1 MAFHCVSRVGL
12 TIGSGYLPKEIQE
25 LIANFW
31 LPNRYREKYDDV
43 MRELVVELAV
53 GSAMPINNI
62 EPTKVQI
69 LLSEFDDYDKNTMQ
83 TIMKYFVDAIYWHS
97 TTRIINLT
105 RSELY
110 STPHESLLRLSYQ
123 DLLALRYYIDCV
135 YKHFNAGKKY
145 KNLFTNTWF
154 PPRFDETLGIIIFP
168 WMQQ

>member
-1 MAFHCVSRVGL
+1 MAFKCLSRDGL
-12 TIGSGYLPKEIQE
+12 SIGCGYFPKEIQE
-25 LIANFW
+25 HIANFW

-69 LLSEFDDYDKNTMQ
+69 LLAEFNNYDKNTMQ
-83 TIMKYFVDAIYWHS
+83 IIISYFMDAICWHS
-97 TTRIINLT
+97 TTRRVILWG
-105 RSELY
+105 EMD
-110 STPHESLLRLSYQ
+110 PHESLLLLSYQ

-135 YKHFNAGKKY
+135 YKHFNAGRKY

-154 PPRFDETLGIIIFP
+154 PPRFDETLGLVFP
-168 WMQQ
+168 WWQN

>member
-1 MAFHCVSRVGL
+1 MAFHCVSRAGL
-12 TIGSGYLPKEIQE
+12 SIGCGYLPKEIQE

-69 LLSEFDDYDKNTMQ
+69 LLAEFNNYDKNTMQ
-83 TIMKYFVDAIYWHS
+83 IIMNYFMDAICWHS
-97 TTRIINLT
+97 TTRRVILWG
-105 RSELY
+105 EMD
-110 STPHESLLRLSYQ
+110 PHESLLLLSYQ

-135 YKHFNAGKKY
+135 YKHFNAGRKY

-154 PPRFDETLGIIIFP
+154 PPRFDETLGLVFP
-168 WMQQ
+168 WWQN

>member
-1 MAFHCVSRVGL
+1 MAFKCLSRVGL

-25 LIANFW
+25 FIANFW

-69 LLSEFDDYDKNTMQ
+69 LLAEFDDYDKNTMQ
-83 TIMKYFVDAIYWHS
+83 IIMNYFMDAICWHS
-97 TTRIINLT
+97 TTRRVILWG
-105 RSELY
+105 EMD
-110 STPHESLLRLSYQ
+110 PHESLLLLSYQ

-135 YKHFNAGKKY
+135 YKHFNDGRKY

-154 PPRFDETLGIIIFP
+154 PPRFDETLGLVFP
-168 WMQQ
+168 WWQVSK

>member
-1 MAFHCVSRVGL
+1 MSFHCVSRVGL

-31 LPNRYREKYDDV
+31 LPDRYREKYDDV

-62 EPTKVQI
+62 QPTKVQI
-69 LLSEFDDYDKNTMQ
+69 LLAEFNNYDKNTMQ
-83 TIMKYFVDAIYWHS
+83 IIISYFMDAICWHS
-97 TTRIINLT
+97 TTRRVILWG
-105 RSELY
+105 EMD
-110 STPHESLLRLSYQ
+110 PHESLLLLSYQ

-135 YKHFNAGKKY
+135 YKHFNAGRKY

-154 PPRFDETLGIIIFP
+154 PPRFDETLGLVFP
-168 WMQQ
+168 WWQN